1 MLDLMRKR
9 VASRHVRVVLF
20 ARATRVALDALPLE
34 QRGPGFVPRTWDLP
48 EVAASSQETLSTLA
62 REVDRLVTNAS
73 ARAVLFSRATQL
85 AIDDLSPDEQ
95 ISVLEEAT
103 QIIGTPPLFA

>member
-1 MLDLMRKR
+1 
-9 VASRHVRVVLF
+9 
-20 ARATRVALDALPLE
+20 
-34 QRGPGFVPRTWDLP
+34 VPRTWDLP